1 MTALNIFK
9 KKKTEAKKTK
19 KETKLSPV
27 EAPEIK
33 EKPKPEKAEKKEI
46 KVQKGKRSDFAWRIL
61 KKPHITEQATN
72 LAERNQYVFEVYP
85 KANKVEIKKAIE
97 DIYGVDVVSVK
108 VINVPQKRR
117 RLGRIQGWRAGYKK
131 AIARV
136 KAGQKIEVM
145 PR

>member
-1 MTALNIFK
+1 MTAFNIFK

-19 KETKLSPV
+19 EKPNLSPV

-46 KVQKGKRSDFAWRIL
+46 KIQKGKRSDFAWRIL

-108 VINVPQKRR
+108 VINIPQKRR
-117 RLGRIQGWRAGYKK
+117 RLGRIQGWRTGYKK